1 VAGRKLD
8 PADIPTLGSWQVGRE
23 AEADAPPEL
32 GMSSVEPTTNDEPG
46 GRAYIIRQAG
56 LIEVGGIPIAH
67 SIRRVADARLMAAAP
82 ELADALVRLLTSP
95 ELNRQGIDPRTQ
107 RVRDAAWVLLM
118 RVAPHLEIGAWS

>member
-1 VAGRKLD
+1 MAGRHLD
-8 PADIPTLGSWQVGRE
+8 PADVPTPGPWLVRVATERHG
-23 AEADAPPEL
+23 PPETVL
-32 GMSSVEPTTNDEPG
+32 VGSEPATNDGLCGWP
-46 GRAYIIRQAG
+46 YLIRQARPMKPDSMP
-56 LIEVGGIPIAH
+56 IAAGIP
-67 SIRRVADARLMAAAP
+67 RLADARMMAAAP